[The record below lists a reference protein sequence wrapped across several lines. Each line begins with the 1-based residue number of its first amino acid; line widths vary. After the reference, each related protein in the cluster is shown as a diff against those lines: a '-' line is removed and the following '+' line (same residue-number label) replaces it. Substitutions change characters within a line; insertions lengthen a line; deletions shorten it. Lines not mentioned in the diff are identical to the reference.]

1 MSGDPDIR
9 DATRVV
15 HGGVESEGERVRITP
30 RGKPGR
36 YRHRSA
42 QTRCGVVTRVGAG
55 VLIAGLMVLHGPDR
69 ASYLQEASAETRS
82 ESDMAGSL
90 ATNDHGPAAADP
102 ADIDAQTRELARIR
116 REIEEAA
123 AAEQALAEEIA
134 SLQDDRAALA
144 EALIEATTRIRDNE
158 SRSEE
163 LTMRLESLISSEAA
177 IRRSLEARRGVI
189 IEVLAALQ
197 RMGRRPPPA
206 VLARPD
212 DILAAVRTSMLLGAV
227 VPELR
232 AETRALA
239 ADLEELVAL
248 RSAIALDREALAQE
262 LATLDSE
269 RRRLSALIE
278 ARQERL
284 RAAREDAIGEG
295 ARVAAL
301 AAQANTLEE
310 LITTMEREIAAAR
323 EAAEAARASDQRLR
337 AETEARFAAA
347 AALDPARLAPQIPFS
362 QARGRLPRP
371 VGGPVFR
378 GFAEPDD
385 LGGVMK
391 GVAISTRSGEIV
403 TAPADGWIA
412 YAGPYR
418 SFERLLIINAGDDY
432 HIMISGMERITVD
445 VGQFV
450 LAGEP
455 VAMMGSQALVS
466 PAMGI
471 IDADGPVLYVEFLK
485 DGGSI
490 DPSPWW
496 QETIR
501 ESRRGAHEDTESEK
515 VRG

>member
-1 MSGDPDIR
+1 MVTRAPGRGGCAGRDRKPGTR
-9 DATRVV
+9 LPVLCLCAGVVLALFAGFGPLGAQDAT
-15 HGGVESEGERVRITP
+15 GDD
-30 RGKPGR
+30 
-36 YRHRSA
+36 A
-42 QTRCGVVTRVGAG
+42 
-55 VLIAGLMVLHGPDR
+55 
-69 ASYLQEASAETRS
+69 
-82 ESDMAGSL
+82 
-90 ATNDHGPAAADP
+90 PAALDAD
-102 ADIDAQTRELARIR
+102 AEDLEARSRELARIR
-116 REIEEAA
+116 SELAEAEEA
-123 AAEQALAEEIA
+123 ERNLAEEIE
-134 SLQDDRAALA
+134 SLQEDRAALA

-158 SRSEE
+158 ERSDALAE
-163 LTMRLESLISSEAA
+163 RLESLISSEAA

-189 IEVLAALQ
+189 VEVLAALQ

-232 AETRALA
+232 AETQALIT
-239 ADLEELVAL
+239 DLEELVAL
-248 RSAIALDREALAQE
+248 RRAIDLDRDALASE

-284 RAAREDAIGEG
+284 RSARADAAGESARITDLAARAG
-295 ARVAAL
+295 
-301 AAQANTLEE
+301 TLEE
-310 LITTMEREIAAAR
+310 LISAMEQEISAAR
-323 EAAEAARASDQRLR
+323 EAAEAARASDRRLR

-371 VGGPVFR
+371 VGGTVFR

-385 LGGVMK
+385 LGGTMQ
-391 GVAISTRSGEIV
+391 GVAISTRSQEIV

-432 HIMISGMERITVD
+432 HITMSGMERITVD

-455 VAMMGSQALVS
+455 VAMMGSRPLIS
-466 PAMGI
+466 PGMGL
-471 IDADGPVLYVEFLK
+471 IDADGPVLYIEFLR

-496 QETIR
+496 QEPVR
-501 ESRRGAHEDTESEK
+501 ESRHGTHDDTESEK

>member
-1 MSGDPDIR
+1 MRVGACLLLAGLAMPHGPERLPFLVEARAESGSESTGVDDDDAGITDPAEV
-9 DATRVV
+9 DARAR
-15 HGGVESEGERVRITP
+15 ELERVR
-30 RGKPGR
+30 
-36 YRHRSA
+36 
-42 QTRCGVVTRVGAG
+42 
-55 VLIAGLMVLHGPDR
+55 
-69 ASYLQEASAETRS
+69 
-82 ESDMAGSL
+82 
-90 ATNDHGPAAADP
+90 
-102 ADIDAQTRELARIR
+102 REL
-116 REIEEAA
+116 ED
-123 AAEQALAEEIA
+123 AAEAERLLAEEIA

-163 LTMRLESLISSEAA
+163 LTMRLESLLSSEAA

-189 IEVLAALQ
+189 VEVLAALQ

-232 AETRALA
+232 VETRALV

-248 RSAIALDREALAQE
+248 RSAIAEDREALAQE

-284 RAAREDAIGEG
+284 RAARADAADEG
-295 ARVAAL
+295 ARITTL
-301 AAQANTLEE
+301 AARADTLEE
-310 LITTMEREIAAAR
+310 LITRMEREIAAAR

-337 AETEARFAAA
+337 DETQARFAAA
-347 AALDPARLAPQIPFS
+347 AALDPARMAPQIPFS
-362 QARGRLPRP
+362 QAQGRLPRP
-371 VGGPVFR
+371 VGGKVFR
-378 GFAEPDD
+378 GFSEPDD
-385 LGGVMK
+385 LGGEMK

-403 TAPADGWIA
+403 TSPADGWIA

-432 HIMISGMERITVD
+432 HVMIAGMERITVD

-471 IDADGPVLYVEFLK
+471 IDAEGPVLYVEFLK
-485 DGGSI
+485 EGGSI

-496 QETIR
+496 QETVR
-501 ESRRGAHEDTESEK
+501 ESRHGAHEDTESEK

>member
-1 MSGDPDIR
+1 MRVGACLLLAGLAMPHGPERLPFLVEARAESGSESTGVDDDDAGITDPAEV
-9 DATRVV
+9 DARAR
-15 HGGVESEGERVRITP
+15 ELERVR
-30 RGKPGR
+30 
-36 YRHRSA
+36 
-42 QTRCGVVTRVGAG
+42 
-55 VLIAGLMVLHGPDR
+55 
-69 ASYLQEASAETRS
+69 
-82 ESDMAGSL
+82 
-90 ATNDHGPAAADP
+90 
-102 ADIDAQTRELARIR
+102 REL
-116 REIEEAA
+116 ED
-123 AAEQALAEEIA
+123 AAEAERLLAEEIA

-163 LTMRLESLISSEAA
+163 LTMRLESLLSSEAA

-189 IEVLAALQ
+189 VEVLAALQ

-232 AETRALA
+232 VETRALV

-248 RSAIALDREALAQE
+248 RSAIAEDREALAQE

-284 RAAREDAIGEG
+284 RAARADAADEG
-295 ARVAAL
+295 ARITTL
-301 AAQANTLEE
+301 AARADTLEE
-310 LITTMEREIAAAR
+310 LITRMEREIAAAR

-337 AETEARFAAA
+337 DETQARFAAA

-362 QARGRLPRP
+362 QAQGRLPRP
-371 VGGPVFR
+371 VGGKVFR
-378 GFAEPDD
+378 GFSEPDD
-385 LGGVMK
+385 LGGEMK

-403 TAPADGWIA
+403 TSPADGWIA

-432 HIMISGMERITVD
+432 HVMIAGMERITVD

-471 IDADGPVLYVEFLK
+471 IDAEGPVLYVEFLK
-485 DGGSI
+485 EGGSI

-496 QETIR
+496 QETVR
-501 ESRRGAHEDTESEK
+501 ESRHGAHEDTESEK

>member
-1 MSGDPDIR
+1 VRIKPQGKRWIRRDRRTQCCSGLLARIGAVLVLAGLVMLHGPEQLPFMPEARAESRSEPGASESSSTDDDEAATADPAEVDTHSR
-9 DATRVV
+9 
-15 HGGVESEGERVRITP
+15 ELERVR
-30 RGKPGR
+30 
-36 YRHRSA
+36 
-42 QTRCGVVTRVGAG
+42 
-55 VLIAGLMVLHGPDR
+55 
-69 ASYLQEASAETRS
+69 
-82 ESDMAGSL
+82 
-90 ATNDHGPAAADP
+90 
-102 ADIDAQTRELARIR
+102 REL
-116 REIEEAA
+116 EEAA
-123 AAEQALAEEIA
+123 AAERALAEEIA
-134 SLQDDRAALA
+134 SLEDDRAALA
-144 EALIEATTRIRDNE
+144 KALIEATTRIRENE
-158 SRSEE
+158 NRSEE
-163 LTMRLESLISSEAA
+163 LTMRLESLIASEAA

-189 IEVLAALQ
+189 VEVLAALQ

-227 VPELR
+227 VPALR

-248 RSAIALDREALAQE
+248 RSAIALDREALARE

-278 ARQERL
+278 TRQERL
-284 RAAREDAIGEG
+284 HAAREDAVGEG
-295 ARVAAL
+295 ARIASL
-301 AAQANTLEE
+301 AAQADTLEE

-337 AETEARFAAA
+337 DETEARFAAA
-347 AALDPARLAPQIPFS
+347 AALDPARLAPQIPFA

-371 VGGPVFR
+371 VGGTVFR
-378 GFAEPDD
+378 GFSEPDD
-385 LGGVMK
+385 LGGAMK

-455 VAMMGSQALVS
+455 VAMMGSTALVS

-471 IDADGPVLYVEFLK
+471 VDAEGPVLYVEFLK

>member
-1 MSGDPDIR
+1 MSEDADAR
-9 DATRVV
+9 DAAMMVRRRGGDQRGGRGCAAGHEASQEHCIARAQQHVAGWRCV
-15 HGGVESEGERVRITP
+15 SVPVCFSPALAMPHGPERLPFLVEARAESGSESTGVDDDDAGITDPAEVDARARELERVR
-30 RGKPGR
+30 
-36 YRHRSA
+36 
-42 QTRCGVVTRVGAG
+42 
-55 VLIAGLMVLHGPDR
+55 
-69 ASYLQEASAETRS
+69 
-82 ESDMAGSL
+82 
-90 ATNDHGPAAADP
+90 
-102 ADIDAQTRELARIR
+102 REL
-116 REIEEAA
+116 ED
-123 AAEQALAEEIA
+123 AAEAERLLAEEIA

-163 LTMRLESLISSEAA
+163 LTMRLESLLSSEAA

-189 IEVLAALQ
+189 VEVLAALQ
-197 RMGRRPPPA
+197 RMGRRPPP
-206 VLARPD
+206 RPYWP
-212 DILAAVRTSMLLGAV
+212 APTTFSPPCAPRCWLGAV

-232 AETRALA
+232 VETRALV

-248 RSAIALDREALAQE
+248 RSAIAEDREALAQE

-284 RAAREDAIGEG
+284 RAARADAADEG
-295 ARVAAL
+295 ARITTL
-301 AAQANTLEE
+301 AARADTLEE
-310 LITTMEREIAAAR
+310 LITRMEREIAAAR

-337 AETEARFAAA
+337 DETQARFAAA
-347 AALDPARLAPQIPFS
+347 AALDPARMAPQIPFS
-362 QARGRLPRP
+362 QAQGRLPRP
-371 VGGPVFR
+371 VGGKVFR
-378 GFAEPDD
+378 GFSEPDD
-385 LGGVMK
+385 LGGEMK

-403 TAPADGWIA
+403 TSPADGWIA

-432 HIMISGMERITVD
+432 HVMIAGMERITVD

-471 IDADGPVLYVEFLK
+471 IDAEGPVLYVEFLK
-485 DGGSI
+485 EGGSI

-496 QETIR
+496 QETVR
-501 ESRRGAHEDTESEK
+501 ESRHGAHEDTESEK